1 MPAGTM
7 IAITAGAVVLAALV
21 APLVHPLQG
30 SAARPAAAG
39 AVDAAAIE
47 AGAGAR
53 SPAGQPTVEPATTA
67 GPAGAAPA
75 APRLRAPTPGQPLSL
90 WVGGDEPSLE
100 MGLGVEHLA
109 EAGGLFTVAREARGP
124 SGLART
130 DGFDWPAHL
139 GTVDADVAV
148 VMFAGDDRAL
158 AADGAGPAALAGYRR
173 RVAEAMDALRPP
185 AGDRLVMWV
194 GAPVAEPGAPSAA
207 AAINAVYAS
216 EAARRP
222 WVRYVDALPFLAD
235 PFGRYAADLA
245 NADGRTRAVRGEGG
259 RLTPAGGTRLALA
272 VYGRLATLVDL
283 RAGPVPF
290 DPAEAAP
297 PSVVERDPAVVL
309 AG

>member
-7 IAITAGAVVLAALV
+7 IAITVGALVLAALA

-53 SPAGQPTVEPATTA
+53 SPAGQPTVEPA
-67 GPAGAAPA
+67 APA
-75 APRLRAPTPGQPLSL
+75 ATAAAAVPRLRAPAPGQPLSL

-100 MGLGVEHLA
+100 MGLGVQRLA
-109 EAGGLFTVAREARGP
+109 EAGGLFTVTREARGP

-130 DGFDWPAHL
+130 DGFDWAGHL

-173 RVAEAMDALRPP
+173 RVGEAMDALRP
-185 AGDRLVMWV
+185 ADGDRLVMWV

-216 EAARRP
+216 EAAGRP

-245 NADGRTRAVRGEGG
+245 NADGRTRAVRGDGG
-259 RLTPAGGTRLALA
+259 RLTPAGGTRLARA
-272 VYGRLATLVDL
+272 IYGRLATLVDL

-297 PSVVERDPAVVL
+297 PSVTERDPGVVL